1 MFPPV
6 IKDAVIYANLILML
20 AIGFTLTYLIAK
32 IPNFAHGTF
41 AGIGIYTTFWVA
53 RVKHMNPYIS
63 PPIAFILGAIV
74 GASIFLVVIQTL
86 RKYKATPISLTI
98 STIALNIIMV
108 ALLNI
113 YADYVRESTEET
125 IFTRGFQFR
134 RLDFRLFDL
143 PGVLIAT
150 TILIVFLILSLHL
163 MLTKTKFGIA
173 LRATVENSDL
183 ATMMGVNV
191 DRVSTF
197 SWFLTGG
204 LASLSG
210 SFLPLWFQG
219 NPGTGNLLMTSVF
232 AASILGGINSIYGA
246 MIGGYM
252 LGLSEILITSLLA
265 KYISGSLAAYRMLI
279 PLTILSVSL
288 LMAPTGIMGIVEKY
302 REKKA
307 TIARKEIETTPE
319 IKAEIEK
326 EEKERVFVEREG
338 MKS

>member
-1 MFPPV
+1 MFPPIV
-6 IKDAVIYANLILML
+6 KDAVIYANLILML

-53 RVKHMNPYIS
+53 RIKHMNAYLS
-63 PPIAFILGAIV
+63 PPLAFILGGIV
-74 GASIFLVVIQTL
+74 GASVFIVVIQTL

-113 YADYVRESTEET
+113 YADYVREATEET
-125 IFTRGFQFR
+125 IFSRGFQFR
-134 RLDFRLFDL
+134 RFDFRLFNL
-143 PGVLIAT
+143 PGVLIVT
-150 TILIVFLILSLHL
+150 TILIVSLVILLHL

-191 DRVSTF
+191 DRVSAF

-246 MIGGYM
+246 MIGGYI
-252 LGLSEILITSLLA
+252 LGLSEILITSLLT
-265 KYISGSLAAYRMLI
+265 KYVSGGLAAYRMLI

-288 LMAPTGIMGIVEKY
+288 LIAPTGIMGIVEKY
-302 REKKA
+302 KEQKA
-307 TIARKEIETTPE
+307 TIARKDFEIEPQIKIKVKEDKIFKKEE
-319 IKAEIEK
+319 IK
-326 EEKERVFVEREG
+326 
-338 MKS
+338 S

>member
-20 AIGFTLTYLIAK
+20 SIGFTLTYLIAK

-41 AGIGIYTTFWVA
+41 AGVGIYTTFWVA
-53 RVKHMNPYIS
+53 RLKHMNPYLS
-63 PPIAFILGAIV
+63 APLAFLLGALLGTFV
-74 GASIFLVVIQTL
+74 FVVVIQTL
-86 RKYKATPISLTI
+86 RKYRATPISLTI
-98 STIALNIIMV
+98 STIALDIILV

-134 RLDFRLFDL
+134 RFDFKVFNL
-143 PGVLIAT
+143 PGVLVVT
-150 TILIVFLILSLHL
+150 TILIVTLILLIHL
-163 MLTKTKFGIA
+163 MLTRTKFGIA

-197 SWFLTGG
+197 SWFITGG

-219 NPGTGNLLMTSVF
+219 NPGTGSLLMTSVF
-232 AASILGGINSIYGA
+232 AASILGGVNSIYGA
-246 MIGGYM
+246 MIGGYTI
-252 LGLSEILITSLLA
+252 GLSEILITSLLA
-265 KYISGSLAAYRMLI
+265 KYISGGLAAYRMLI
-279 PLTILSVSL
+279 PLTILSVTL
-288 LMAPTGIMGIVEKY
+288 LIAPTGIMGFVEKY
-302 REKKA
+302 RAEKV
-307 TIARKEIETTPE
+307 TVARREQEQAFSEESAKTAVISKEGGG
-319 IKAEIEK
+319 
-326 EEKERVFVEREG
+326 EG
-338 MKS
+338 